1 MGEKDEAMGD
11 NVKIAKKKKKCS
23 ELSTLFHSF
32 RSPTHSNEKIK
43 K

>member
-1 MGEKDEAMGD
+1 MGEKDEAMVN
-11 NVKIAKKKKKCS
+11 NVKIGKKKCS

-32 RSPTHSNEKIK
+32 RSPTNSNEKIK